1 MRSLAWMMVP
11 TALLLAPP
19 AMAQTLDRLRDSGTL
34 TIGYREDA
42 APYSYRDAV
51 GEPAG
56 YSVELCRAVA
66 AGIKQDLGL
75 AEIAVRYVPV
85 SAEDRFEAVQDGRVD
100 LLCGATTATLSRRA
114 LVDFSLPTFVDG
126 ASVLYRSDGP
136 ATFEALAG
144 EKVGVHGAT
153 TTEQA
158 LRTTLQRLSIAAEV
172 VAVADHEDGLRRL
185 EAGEIAAYFADRAIL
200 IFLAARS
207 QAPEQLA
214 LSDRYFT
221 NEPYALALPRGDG
234 DFRLAVDRALSRIYR
249 SGAIDQI
256 FTRAFGTGANPSDL
270 LKALFVISAL
280 PE

>member
-1 MRSLAWMMVP
+1 MHG
-11 TALLLAPP
+11 LLLGLMLVLGCTP
-19 AMAQTLDRLRDSGTL
+19 ALAATLERIKGSGTL

-42 APYSYRDAV
+42 APYSYKDAL

-66 AGIKQDLGL
+66 AHLKQDLGL
-75 AEIAVRYVPV
+75 AEIAVQYVPV
-85 SAEDRFEAVQDGRVD
+85 TAADRFAAVQEGRID

-144 EKVGVHGAT
+144 QKVGVHGAT

-158 LRTTLQRLSIAAEV
+158 LRHTLQRLSLDAEV
-172 VAVADHEDGLRRL
+172 VTVDSHDEGLRRL

-200 IFLAARS
+200 TFLAARS
-207 QAPEQLA
+207 GSPEQLR

-221 NEPYALALPRGDG
+221 HEPYALALPRGDS

-249 SGAIDQI
+249 SGAIGQI
-256 FTRAFGTGANPSDL
+256 FTSAFGTGADPSEL
-270 LKALFVISAL
+270 LQALFVISPL

>member
-1 MRSLAWMMVP
+1 MRLLAWLLLVP
-11 TALLLAPP
+11 LLLAPP
-19 AMAQTLDRLRDSGTL
+19 PLLAQTLDRLRDTGAL

-42 APYSYRDAV
+42 APYSYKDAV

-66 AGIKQDLGL
+66 AGIKQELGL
-75 AEIAVRYVPV
+75 AEVAVNYVAV
-85 SAEDRFEAVQDGRVD
+85 TAEDRFKAVEEGRID

-158 LRTTLQRLSIAAEV
+158 LRNTLQRLSLDAEV
-172 VAVADHEDGLRRL
+172 VTVDSHEEGLRRL

-207 QAPEQLA
+207 QNPEQLA

-221 NEPYALALPRGDG
+221 NEPYALALRRGDS
-234 DFRLAVDRALSRIYR
+234 DFRLAIDRALSRLYR

-256 FTRAFGTGANPSDL
+256 FTSAFGTQAKPSDL